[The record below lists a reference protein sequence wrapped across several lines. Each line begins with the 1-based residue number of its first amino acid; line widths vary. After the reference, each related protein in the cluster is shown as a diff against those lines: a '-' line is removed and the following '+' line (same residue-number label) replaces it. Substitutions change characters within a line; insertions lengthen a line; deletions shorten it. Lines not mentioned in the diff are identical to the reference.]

1 MAKLLD
7 FLYELLR
14 HTIGPN
20 AEQGAPFD
28 GLRDWVTELLITKSS
43 LGKGRGEGTI
53 IDQILTQMDDI
64 HVELDDLVRSPRTV
78 GPEYELL
85 TFRIGAQRAEQG
97 KLAGILRLIAQGLAW
112 QGPRDQGVEVVEEVR
127 PDRFDGSECAV
138 VSFLSFSACGKIN
151 YYVQVLHRRR
161 TSIGHAGSCGDAIRS
176 KSCFVEC

>member
-97 KLAGILRLIAQGLAW
+97 KLAGILRMIAQGGLLGKGHVIKVLKW
-112 QGPRDQGVEVVEEVR
+112 LKKS
-127 PDRFDGSECAV
+127 DRIDLMVASV
-138 VSFLSFSACGKIN
+138 LS
-151 YYVQVLHRRR
+151 
-161 TSIGHAGSCGDAIRS
+161 
-176 KSCFVEC
+176 